1 MVVLKCLYL
10 NVRFLMRVINEG
22 NVMSVIELTSANFKQ
37 VVEENAFVIVDFW
50 AEWCE
55 PCVRFLEVYQ
65 TVSNQ
70 TPDIVFGKLN
80 TDDYPDI
87 AAYFEVKQVPC
98 IFAIRD
104 QVIIDGQ
111 VGEVTQKKFVEMIQ
125 MWRAFDNAEINKHF
139 DAKLMA

>member
-1 MVVLKCLYL
+1 
-10 NVRFLMRVINEG
+10 MRVINKG

-55 PCVRFLEVYQ
+55 PCMRFLDVYK
-65 TVSNQ
+65 TVAQQ

-125 MWRAFDNAEINKHF
+125 TWRAFDNSAINQHF
-139 DAKLMA
+139 AQKVNV

>member
-1 MVVLKCLYL
+1 
-10 NVRFLMRVINEG
+10 
-22 NVMSVIELTSANFKQ
+22 MSVIELTSANFKQ

-55 PCVRFLEVYQ
+55 PCVRFLDVYA
-65 TVSNQ
+65 TVANQ

-98 IFAIRD
+98 IFVIRD

-111 VGEVTQKKFVEMIQ
+111 VGEVTPKKFVEMIQ

>member
-1 MVVLKCLYL
+1 
-10 NVRFLMRVINEG
+10 
-22 NVMSVIELTSANFKQ
+22 MSVIELTSANFKQ

-50 AEWCE
+50 AEWCK

-111 VGEVTQKKFVEMIQ
+111 VGEMMQKKFVEMIQ

-139 DAKLMA
+139 DAKLRA